1 MSNPPSAAEVEA
13 RLGREGLAF
22 GSWSNGP
29 RDRYAPH
36 RHDFDKVL
44 VVAAGEITFG
54 LVELGRLA
62 RLGAGDRQDLPAG
75 TTHDAVVGPAGV
87 RCLEAHLPAGTLA
100 PEPRERPGWAG
111 GESAERP
118 GLEEPRPSPPGATPG
133 ERRAHVGG

>member
-1 MSNPPSAAEVEA
+1 VSNPPSGAEVEA
-13 RLGREGLAF
+13 RLGREGLAV

-29 RDRYAPH
+29 GDRYAPH

-54 LVELGRLA
+54 LVELGRQA
-62 RLGAGDRQDLPAG
+62 RLGAGDRLDLPAG

-100 PEPRERPGWAG
+100 PEPRERAGWAAA
-111 GESAERP
+111 ESQESP
-118 GLEEPRPSPPGATPG
+118 GLEELRPSPPGATPG
-133 ERRAHVGG
+133 ERRAHGEG